1 MFIAI
6 SGNVVYNSLRLSTA
20 NTVHMKMCIKYSTYP
35 EAWNTWRCE
44 KLEIKMIS
52 KRV

>member
-20 NTVHMKMCIKYSTYP
+20 NTVHMKMCIKYSTYILKHEIP
-35 EAWNTWRCE
+35 GDVRNW
-44 KLEIKMIS
+44 KL
-52 KRV
+52 R